1 MPDLLGPRRRSAPL
15 LLATLS
21 ALYLVTPTARRAVA
35 DPPPRRPNIVFIL
48 TDDLDAVTMATL
60 PSLKSLLA
68 DQGVNFSRFFVSDSL
83 CCPSRASILCGQYD
97 HNHLVLDNGPRNGGY
112 VRFND
117 LGHEQTTVA
126 TWLHDAGYRTVLM
139 GKYLNGYPA
148 GVELT
153 HVPPGWDEWYVPVR
167 GTPYVEY
174 DYSLNENGSVVS
186 YGRQPDDYLVDVL
199 AGKARTFIQAAAASE
214 QPFFMYVAPY
224 APHFPY
230 TPPPRYGDAFATAA
244 APRPPSFD
252 EADTSDKPAW
262 LQLLPPLTPKEV
274 SDIDLTFRLR
284 LEAMLAVQD
293 LVRGVVDALAAAGK
307 LDDTYIFFTSDNG
320 YHFGTHRL
328 LPGKQTPYEEDLRVP
343 LVVRGPGVPVGVTR
357 SQLVGNVDFA
367 PTFLELA
374 GAAARNELD
383 GHSMVPLLRQGAS
396 AVGSWRTAYLLEHS
410 AIRTGSE
417 HIRHLRLDAGT
428 LEPAD
433 PQKLIVPHSALPG
446 VPAFKGLRLRDRVYV
461 EYDTGERE
469 LYDLRSDPWE
479 LANIAKTADPALLA
493 SLSSWLR
500 VMSTCAGPGCRTAD
514 EVPAP
519 Q

>member
-1 MPDLLGPRRRSAPL
+1 MPDLPRPRRRSTPL
-15 LLATLS
+15 LLATLCT
-21 ALYLVTPTARRAVA
+21 LYLVPPTVRPAAA
-35 DPPPRRPNIVFIL
+35 DPPARRPNIVFIL
-48 TDDLDAVTMATL
+48 TDDLDAVTMAAL

-68 DQGVNFSRFFVSDSL
+68 DQGVNFSQFFVSDSL

-117 LGHEQTTVA
+117 LGHEQATVA
-126 TWLHDAGYRTVLM
+126 TWLHDTGYRTVLM

-148 GVELT
+148 GVEPT

-174 DYSLNENGSVVS
+174 GYSLNENGRVVS
-186 YGRQPDDYLVDVL
+186 YGQQSDDYLVDVL
-199 AGKARTFIQAAAASE
+199 ARKARTFIQAAAASE

-230 TPPPRYGDAFATAA
+230 TPAPRYEEAFAAAA

-252 EADTSDKPAW
+252 EADTSDKPRW
-262 LQLLPPLTPKEV
+262 VQLLPPLTPKEV
-274 SDIDLTFRLR
+274 SEIDLTFRLR

-328 LPGKQTPYEEDLRVP
+328 MPGKQTPYEEDLRVP
-343 LVVRGPGVPVGVTR
+343 LIVRGPGVPAGVTR

-374 GAAARNELD
+374 DATARDGLD
-383 GHSMVPLLRQGAS
+383 GHSMVPLLRQDTSAAS
-396 AVGSWRTAYLLEHS
+396 GWRTAYLLEHS
-410 AIRTGSE
+410 AVRSGAE
-417 HIRHLRLDAGT
+417 HIRHFRLDKGT

-433 PQKLIVPHSALPG
+433 PQQLVVPHSDLPG
-446 VPAFKGLRLRDRVYV
+446 VPVFKGLRLQDRVYV

-479 LANIAKTADPALLA
+479 LANIAQTADPALLA
-493 SLSSWLR
+493 SLSSWLQ
-500 VMSTCAGPGCRTAD
+500 VMSTCAGARCRMAD
-514 EVPAP
+514 TVAAP